1 MSFGEDGADRRP
13 IRKTTASTAAVAL
26 VGLSHIVVLHQ
37 DVFYLA
43 RHIVHIYGSKDRIGL
58 VLGLFVHTHRL
69 GLLVVLTDLLANFL
83 ERRRIRLLAF
93 IPTNISGLLL
103 FCRGLLAA
111 GLIFLALEE
120 VGKDRLRHRI
130 ARPFHLFFFQLE
142 LTVARDDWLTGQLL
156 LLADNSLA
164 WWCAVLLRLWDI
176 CRGVHGALRLLDLLR
191 SITYTRGTVILV
203 NTQVGRRLLHRELL

>member
-13 IRKTTASTAAVAL
+13 IRKTTASTTAVAL
-26 VGLSHIVVLHQ
+26 VGLSHVVVLHQ

-103 FCRGLLAA
+103 LCRGPGLLAA
-111 GLIFLALEE
+111 GLVLFALEE
-120 VGKDRLRHRI
+120 IGEDRLRHWI
-130 ARPFHLFFFQLE
+130 ARTIHLLFFLLE
-142 LTVARDDWLTGQLL
+142 LTVARDDWLTG
-156 LLADNSLA
+156 
-164 WWCAVLLRLWDI
+164 
-176 CRGVHGALRLLDLLR
+176 
-191 SITYTRGTVILV
+191 
-203 NTQVGRRLLHRELL
+203 